1 MLMWEVGWLGSR
13 TIPPIGHK
21 TCWWGV
27 SAGFQAA
34 QPIHLQGFHAGTGLQ
49 DFKLRSVLDIPIA
62 IGHVSV
68 IVIWSAQEQRSRM
81 FGLDVTNLPKPTI
94 ERGFL

>member
-1 MLMWEVGWLGSR
+1 VGSGL
-13 TIPPIGHK
+13 
-21 TCWWGV
+21 V
-27 SAGFQAA
+27 GFADDSTNRSQNLLV
-34 QPIHLQGFHAGTGLQ
+34 PIHLQGFHAGTGLQ

>member
-1 MLMWEVGWLGSR
+1 MEVGRGRFHQSNLVATPVG
-13 TIPPIGHK
+13 G
-21 TCWWGV
+21 GV